1 MLRGGRLNNMK
12 LYVVYYD
19 GYLESWGSEIY
30 ILGIYD
36 SKEKAE
42 QAIERNCDCYLYG
55 IKEMELNKDGEE
67 YLGGYFE

>member
-1 MLRGGRLNNMK
+1 MATLSLG
-12 LYVVYYD
+12 
-19 GYLESWGSEIY
+19 GSEIY

-42 QAIERNCDCYLYG
+42 QAIERDCGCYLYE
-55 IKEMELNKDGEE
+55 IKEIELNKDGEE